1 MRILAIETSCDE
13 TSIAVVSLTDGVFVI
28 EKNITS
34 SQAKIHAQYGGV
46 VPEVAAREHAA
57 WIIPLLQ
64 EVGIAHDGTG
74 IDAVAVTAGPGLV
87 PALRVGVELGKT
99 LAWAWKKPLV
109 AVNHLEG
116 HIYSVWLSDFKAPF
130 LPAIALATAGG
141 ASAFDRPEGRLNPR
155 FPALCLLVS
164 GGHTELI
171 LMRDHGK
178 YELLGMT
185 RDDAA
190 GEAFDKV
197 AKLLGME
204 YPGGPKIEKAARDG
218 DSAFVAFPRPMIDSD
233 DFDFSFAGL
242 KTAVRV
248 YLDSGRGSPPARGGA
263 RGGGREAADHSGAV
277 TVADI
282 SASFLQAVVD
292 VLVHKTLK
300 AVQATSPKSVIL
312 SGGVSASRALRET
325 LKQKLFE
332 LDPLV
337 TFHAPDLSLTGDNAA
352 MIGAAGLMKA
362 ARGEFVDPLTL
373 KADPNMRL
381 A

>member
-13 TSIAVVSLTDGVFVI
+13 TSIAVVTLTDGVYLI
-28 EKNITS
+28 EKNLTS

-46 VPEVAAREHAA
+46 VPEVAAREHAV
-57 WIIPLLQ
+57 WIIPLLR
-64 EVGIAHDGTG
+64 EVDVPHNGVG

-99 LAWAWKKPLV
+99 LAWAWHKPLV

-116 HIYSVWLSDFKAPF
+116 HIYSVWLSDFKAP
-130 LPAIALATAGG
+130 LG
-141 ASAFDRPEGRLNPR
+141 ACMLDRPEGRLNIP

-171 LMRDHGK
+171 LMRDHGV

-197 AKLLGME
+197 AKLLGMP
-204 YPGGPKIEKAARDG
+204 YPGGPEIAKAALEG
-218 DSAFVAFPRPMIDSD
+218 NASAINFPRPMIDSNN
-233 DFDFSFAGL
+233 FDFSFSGL

-248 YLDSGRGSPPARGGA
+248 YMDRLCHCEEGVDRRPTKQSRDCFACARN
-263 RGGGREAADHSGAV
+263 DKND
-277 TVADI
+277 VA
-282 SASFLQAVVD
+282 ASFQQAVVD
-292 VLVHKTLK
+292 TLVAKTLR
-300 AVQATSPKSVIL
+300 AAQSTQPKSIIL
-312 SGGVSASRALRET
+312 SGGVSANHLLRET
-325 LKQKLFE
+325 LELTLQSHFSGVGSDGTEVPVKLF
-332 LDPLV
+332 V
-337 TFHAPDLSLTGDNAA
+337 PDLSLTGDNAA

-362 ARGEFVDPLTL
+362 ARGEYVNPLTL
-373 KADPNMRL
+373 TADPNMRL

>member
-1 MRILAIETSCDE
+1 MRVLAIETSCDE
-13 TSIAVVSLTDGVFVI
+13 TSIAIVSLTDGDFTI

-64 EVGIAHDGTG
+64 EVGVAHDGAG
-74 IDAVAVTAGPGLV
+74 IDAIAVTAGPGLV

-116 HIYSVWLSDFKAPF
+116 HIYSVWLSHVIASEAKQSSEEIASSPAAPRND
-130 LPAIALATAGG
+130 T
-141 ASAFDRPEGRLNPR
+141 PR
-155 FPALCLLVS
+155 FPALSLLVS

-171 LMRDHGK
+171 LMRDHGQ

-197 AKLLGME
+197 AKLMGLE
-204 YPGGPKIEKAARDG
+204 YPGGPKIGKAAREG
-218 DSAFVAFPRPMIDSD
+218 DASAINFPRPMIDSGD
-233 DFDFSFAGL
+233 LDFSFAGL

-248 YLDSGRGSPPARGGA
+248 YLQAHP
-263 RGGGREAADHSGAV
+263 EA
-277 TVADI
+277 
-282 SASFLQAVVD
+282 SAENVSAGFLQAVVD
-292 VLVHKTLK
+292 VLVKKTLT
-300 AVQATSPKSVIL
+300 AVEKTRPVSVIL
-312 SGGVSASRALRET
+312 SGGVSADRHLRET
-325 LKQKLFE
+325 LKARLFE
-332 LDPLV
+332 IDPSI

>member
-13 TSIAVVSLTDGVFVI
+13 TSIAVVSMTDGIFSI

-34 SQAKIHAQYGGV
+34 SQAKMHAQYGGV

-57 WIIPLLQ
+57 WIMSLLL
-64 EVGIAHDGTG
+64 ESGVPHDGTQV
-74 IDAVAVTAGPGLV
+74 DAIAVTAGPGLV

-99 LAWAWKKPLV
+99 LAWAWHKPLV
-109 AVNHLEG
+109 GVNHLEG
-116 HIYSVWLSDFKAPF
+116 HIYSVWLSDKETVFTVP
-130 LPAIALATAGG
+130 
-141 ASAFDRPEGRLNPR
+141 S

-171 LMRDHGK
+171 LMRDHGS

-197 AKLLGME
+197 AKLLGLP
-204 YPGGPKIEKAARDG
+204 YPGGPEISKAALTG
-218 DSAFVAFPRPMIDSD
+218 DSQAINFPRPMIDSK

-248 YLDSGRGSPPARGGA
+248 YLEGQKPIKVED
-263 RGGGREAADHSGAV
+263 
-277 TVADI
+277 VA
-282 SASFLQAVVD
+282 ASFQQAVVD

-300 AVQATSPKSVIL
+300 AAQTTKPASIIL
-312 SGGVSASRALRET
+312 SGGVSANRTLRET
-325 LKQKLFE
+325 LQAQAEAYGYQF
-332 LDPLV
+332 
-337 TFHAPDLSLTGDNAA
+337 FAPNLSLTGDNAA

-362 ARGEFVDPLTL
+362 VRGEFVDPLTL
-373 KADPNMRL
+373 QADPNMRL

>member
-1 MRILAIETSCDE
+1 MRLLAIETSCDE
-13 TSIAVVSLTDGVFVI
+13 TSIAVVSMTDGVFTI

-87 PALRVGVELGKT
+87 PALRVGVELAKT
-99 LAWAWKKPLV
+99 LAWAWHKPLV

-116 HIYSVWLSDFKAPF
+116 HIYSVWLHSESLSP
-130 LPAIALATAGG
+130 
-141 ASAFDRPEGRLNPR
+141 LNPPTPS

-171 LMRDHGK
+171 LMRDHGQ

-197 AKLLGME
+197 AKLLGLP
-204 YPGGPKIEKAARDG
+204 YPGGPQISKAALEG
-218 DSAFVAFPRPMIDSD
+218 DANAINFPRPMIDSN
-233 DFDFSFAGL
+233 DFDFSFSGL

-248 YLDSGRGSPPARGGA
+248 FLQNSPPLENERSGGV
-263 RGGGREAADHSGAV
+263 ED
-277 TVADI
+277 VA
-282 SASFLQAVVD
+282 ASFQQAVVD
-292 VLVHKTLK
+292 TLVAKMLR
-300 AVQATSPKSVIL
+300 AAQSIQPKSIIL
-312 SGGVSASRALRET
+312 SGGVSANRLLRET
-325 LKQKLFE
+325 LRTQAEACGYEFY
-332 LDPLV
+332 
-337 TFHAPDLSLTGDNAA
+337 APELSLTGDNAA

-362 ARGEFVDPLTL
+362 TRGEFVDSLTL